1 MSRVKEQSYILPLL
15 NKNHLSATQEGNGT
29 AKPEDG
35 EEERKK
41 KSQPEGDQKQRQEL
55 NHATPDNNNGAT
67 EEEKR
72 RETVADGEDMD
83 VEETPDTG
91 NTTVRKTEN
100 TEYTQNKKL

>member
-1 MSRVKEQSYILPLL
+1 M
-15 NKNHLSATQEGNGT
+15 
-29 AKPEDG
+29 
-35 EEERKK
+35 
-41 KSQPEGDQKQRQEL
+41 
-55 NHATPDNNNGAT
+55 PDNNNGAT

-100 TEYTQNKKL
+100 VK